1 MYLINT
7 HNGIKSKNIPPVD
20 INEYP
25 AIKKHLDKYW
35 DKISKRDDKG
45 DTPYNLRNC
54 IYTDLF
60 LEQNIVWQRITHQNT
75 FCLSDKGFCIL
86 DSMAFINCDE
96 TYKYLLLAVLNSSL
110 MYFYFKKVTTNYGEA
125 GFRLSNQFVEMTP
138 VPNHISN
145 ELNKFVKIVLSNA
158 DNQLIKE
165 IDLIVS
171 ELYNLSKYEK
181 EYIIKNYK

>member
-1 MYLINT
+1 M
-7 HNGIKSKNIPPVD
+7 
-20 INEYP
+20 
-25 AIKKHLDKYW
+25 
-35 DKISKRDDKG
+35 
-45 DTPYNLRNC
+45 
-54 IYTDLF
+54 
-60 LEQNIVWQRITHQNT
+60 EQNIVWQRITHQNT